1 MSRSLSHI
9 RSGEEQSFEWTS
21 SCGAVISNYTVPMA
35 RGWESKS
42 VEAQQS
48 EAAQPTGPP
57 KPLLTSQQKANLQK
71 KEGLMLQRS
80 RVAQQLESATNPQ
93 YQKMLQAALADL
105 DSRISVLG

>member
-1 MSRSLSHI
+1 MTRCC
-9 RSGEEQSFEWTS
+9 R
-21 SCGAVISNYTVPMA
+21 AANSNYTVRMA

-48 EAAQPTGPP
+48 EAAQETGPL
-57 KPLLTSQQKANLQK
+57 KPLLTPQQKANLQK
-71 KEGLMLQRS
+71 KEGLMLQRR

-105 DSRISVLG
+105 EARISALA

>member
-1 MSRSLSHI
+1 
-9 RSGEEQSFEWTS
+9 
-21 SCGAVISNYTVPMA
+21 MA

-48 EAAQPTGPP
+48 EAAQEAGPP
-57 KPLLTSQQKANLQK
+57 KPLLTPEDKAKLQK
-71 KEGLMLQRS
+71 REGLLLQRK

-105 DSRISVLG
+105 AARISELA